1 MDLFLMDLFNLTR
14 QERMALHLYRYVYN
28 DQGDLRTLRIRTVHK
43 CRWGCLRTEPEAT
56 FLDLEQHEDVSL
68 GMAKRLGGHPVD
80 YCPPIAP

>member
-1 MDLFLMDLFNLTR
+1 MDNFLASLFPITR
-14 QERMALHLYRYVYN
+14 QERTALRLYKFVYN